1 MEGEKKRQI
10 LEGLKGVGREVPVF
24 VAGGPV
30 RDWLLGREA
39 LDVDLV
45 IAKDA
50 IRCAGD
56 FAADTGGRLVLLD
69 EDEGVARV
77 VFPDIAFD
85 FSQYREGARTLEGDL
100 AQRDFT
106 INAMAIPLDS
116 ALELLGSEPVG
127 EAEGPGRKRPIPERV
142 KKELIDPQRGLSDL
156 GNGIIRAIG
165 RANLQSDPLRLLR
178 AHRFRAQLDFAIE
191 QTTGAWITEL
201 SDTIRTVAP
210 ERINHELH
218 LIMASEQAS
227 RAVCEMA
234 GNALLFQILP
244 ELAPTAGVRQ
254 PGFHHLDVL
263 DHSLA
268 TVGEIERLLAH
279 SGTKFSSDA
288 PIEEWIAGNRGK
300 IPALKWAGLLH
311 DVGKPESKGEKGERT
326 TFYQHDQAGAEIVE
340 RLGRRL
346 RWSRRETSFAA
357 GLVRLHMRPF
367 HLLNDLRRNGPTKR
381 AMRRL
386 LMEAGSDYPALFI
399 LAMGDSMAGCGPL
412 KPPELDTELSLL
424 WERIHGFYLNKLQPA
439 ATSPRLL
446 TGHDIQEIFGLSP
459 GPLIGEALEALADA
473 QIEGAVN
480 SRKEA
485 AAWLSEWLGS
495 RDSPHVSQP

>member
-1 MEGEKKRQI
+1 MEGEKKKQI
-10 LEGLKGVGREVPVF
+10 LDGLEKVGREVPVF

-30 RDWLLGREA
+30 RDWLLGRDA
-39 LDVDLV
+39 LDLDLV
-45 IAKDA
+45 IPEDA

-56 FAADTGGRLVLLD
+56 FAARTGGRLVLLD
-69 EDEGVARV
+69 EDEGIARV
-77 VFPDIAFD
+77 VFSDLTFD
-85 FSQYREGARTLEGDL
+85 YSQYRGGAGTLEGDL

-106 INAMAIPLDS
+106 INAMAVPLAC
-116 ALELLGSEPVG
+116 ALEILRAEPTVLN
-127 EAEGPGRKRPIPERV
+127 EGTDRKRRMPEMVRE
-142 KKELIDPQRGLSDL
+142 ELIDPLGGLSDL
-156 GNGIIRAIG
+156 ENAIIRAIARG
-165 RANLQSDPLRLLR
+165 NLESDPLRLLR

-191 QTTGAWITEL
+191 RMTGAWITEL
-201 SDTIRTVAP
+201 SDTIRKVAP

-234 GNALLFQILP
+234 DDALLFQILP
-244 ELAPTAGVRQ
+244 ELAPTAGVQQ

-263 DHSLA
+263 GHSLA
-268 TVGEIERLLAH
+268 TVREIENLLADG
-279 SGTKFSSDA
+279 SKKFFPYG
-288 PIEEWIAGNRGK
+288 PIEEWVEDNRGK
-300 IPALKWAGLLH
+300 ITGLKWAGLLH
-311 DVGKPESKGEKGERT
+311 DVGKPESRGEKGERT
-326 TFYQHDQAGAEIVE
+326 TFYQHDQAGTEIVE

-346 RWSRRETSFAA
+346 RWSRRETAFAA

-386 LMEAGSDYPALFI
+386 LVEAGSDYPALFI

-424 WERIHGFYLNKLQPA
+424 WERVHGFYLNKLRPA
-439 ATSPRLL
+439 ATGPRLL

-459 GPLIGEALEALADA
+459 GPLIGEALEALVDA
-473 QIEGAVN
+473 QVEGIID
-480 SRKEA
+480 SREEA

-495 RDSPHVSQP
+495 RGSLYVSQP